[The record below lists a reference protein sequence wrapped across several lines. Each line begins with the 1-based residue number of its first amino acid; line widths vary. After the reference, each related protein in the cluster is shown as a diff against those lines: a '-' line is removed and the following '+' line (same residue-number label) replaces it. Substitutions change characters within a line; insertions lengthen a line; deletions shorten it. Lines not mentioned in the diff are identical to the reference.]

1 MAALSD
7 FLELELLDHILRNET
22 WTPPTSVWIALFTA
36 DNGLETNVQTSE
48 VSGGSYARLEVGGS
62 SGRSFTVAA
71 AGATTSN
78 EDWIFPTA
86 TADWG
91 TITHCA
97 VMSASSAGQVLIH
110 GSLTAQKT
118 VNNGDTFKFS
128 VGDFDV
134 TMA

>member
-7 FLELELLDHILRNET
+7 FLENELLDHILRNET

-36 DNGLETNVQTSE
+36 DNGLETNVQTGE

-71 AGATTSN
+71 TGSTDNT
-78 EDWIFPTA
+78 EDWTFPTSS
-86 TADWG
+86 ADWG
-91 TITHCA
+91 TITHA
-97 VMSASSAGQVLIH
+97 AIMTTSSAGQVLIH

-128 VGDFDV
+128 LGDFV
-134 TMA
+134 ITMA